1 MAIATTS
8 SGARRSVLRYAPLL
22 ALALAVIAL
31 ALLAVGPIGWRAGWW
46 HFRFAFQTLMPWAA
60 YFGIA
65 ALVVSVVTLLLARS
79 RIEGRGFA
87 IAIVAFAAGGVIAYV
102 PWHYDQIRRTVPP
115 IHDVTTDPDNPP
127 AFVAVVQL
135 REAAGGNPAAYEG
148 AKIAEQQRL
157 AYPDLAPLTLA
168 LPPATAFNRALDTA
182 SGWAGRSSPRTMRP
196 AESRRAT
203 GAAGSASPTTS

>member
-46 HFRFAFQTLMPWAA
+46 HFRFAFLTLMPWAA

-65 ALVVSVVTLLLARS
+65 ALVVSVVTLLLARL

-87 IAIVAFAAGGVIAYV
+87 IAIVAFAAGG
-102 PWHYDQIRRTVPP
+102 D
-115 IHDVTTDPDNPP
+115 
-127 AFVAVVQL
+127 
-135 REAAGGNPAAYEG
+135 
-148 AKIAEQQRL
+148 RL
-157 AYPDLAPLTLA
+157 CALA
-168 LPPATAFNRALDTA
+168 LRSDPADRAANPRRHDRPGESARVYSRGTA
-182 SGWAGRSSPRTMRP
+182 PR
-196 AESRRAT
+196 SRRRQS
-203 GAAGSASPTTS
+203 GGL